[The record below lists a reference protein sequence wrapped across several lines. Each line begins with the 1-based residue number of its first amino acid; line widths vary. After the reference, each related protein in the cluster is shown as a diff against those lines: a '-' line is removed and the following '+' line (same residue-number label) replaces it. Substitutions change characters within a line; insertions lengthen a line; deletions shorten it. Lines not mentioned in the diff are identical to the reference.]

1 MKGRSPYNKPEI
13 RRKELLHYLLDKEKV
28 RWKTVKDDFRKRK
41 WGPSTLKT
49 YLDRLCEKGLVYIDV
64 KHGPRGPEVWYCIS
78 IKKAAEDLFKMQKKA
93 VETKDMFTVEELEK
107 AGSSLRTAVFP
118 KMFHLYMAQFINYF
132 FLTALAKYRNM
143 ENRNIDRLLQTSSEY
158 FYDVSFKK
166 GFQKLL
172 NFALAFPE
180 DTQVAIA
187 GMLGR
192 EELKAWVEKREL
204 EIEGQAK
211 IIISETDATIKKLTV
226 KLLHHLKERL
236 QKTKS
241 KDEYLLL
248 EKLISELSKFRQK
261 V

>member
-13 RRKELLHYLLDKEKV
+13 RMKELLHYFLDKEKV
-28 RWKTVKDDFRKRK
+28 RWKTVKDDFRKRR
-41 WGPSTLKT
+41 WGPTTLKQ
-49 YLDRLCEKGLVYIDV
+49 YLDRLCEDGLVYIDV
-64 KHGPRGPEVWYCIS
+64 KHGPRGPEVWYCVS
-78 IKKAAEDLFKMQKKA
+78 IKKVAEDLFKMQKKA
-93 VETKDMFTVEELEK
+93 VETNGMFTIEELEK

-118 KMFHLYMAQFINYF
+118 IMFHLYMAQFINYF
-132 FLTALAKYRNM
+132 FLTALTKYRNM

-166 GFQKLL
+166 SFQKLL

-204 EIEGQAK
+204 EVKRQAET
-211 IIISETDATIKKLTV
+211 IISKADAALKKLMPE
-226 KLLHHLKERL
+226 LLSFLKERYE
-236 QKTKS
+236 KTKS
-241 KDEYLLL
+241 KDERLLL
-248 EKLISELSKFRQK
+248 EKLISKLSKFRQT
-261 V
+261 